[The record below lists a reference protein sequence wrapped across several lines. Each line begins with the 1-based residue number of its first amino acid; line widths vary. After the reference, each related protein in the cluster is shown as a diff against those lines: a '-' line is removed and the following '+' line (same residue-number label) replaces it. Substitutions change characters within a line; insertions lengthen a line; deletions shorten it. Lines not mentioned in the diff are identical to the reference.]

1 LQLKLNLKLSTKLE
15 TVNKIY
21 NKSGWED
28 SEKVEL
34 LGWNRGSEWEKS
46 RDRGLSLAN
55 ARPGCVCGL
64 LAIKMTMA
72 TVDDVYTATQMIV

>member
-1 LQLKLNLKLSTKLE
+1 LKLSTKFE
-15 TVNKIY
+15 TVNKIN

-28 SEKVEL
+28 DMKVEL
-34 LGWNRGSEWEKS
+34 LGCNRSSEWGKS

-64 LAIKMTMA
+64 LAIRMTMA
-72 TVDDVYTATQMIV
+72 TVDDAYTATQMII